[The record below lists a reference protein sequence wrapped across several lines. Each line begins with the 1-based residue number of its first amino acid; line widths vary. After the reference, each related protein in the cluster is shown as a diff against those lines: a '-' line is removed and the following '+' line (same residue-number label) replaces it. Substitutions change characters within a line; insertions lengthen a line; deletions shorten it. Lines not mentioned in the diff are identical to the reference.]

1 MTNYVISW
9 HDSANH
15 GGSKAKQDVEFFLQN
30 EGAKIIDTPSGKINK
45 ILFTY
50 LKFPQEIKNIKN
62 STIVFQFPSGKPFLR
77 RKMLDSIRKSSNK
90 IIILIHDIECLRLN
104 HEDGRE
110 KENQEELNQLKN
122 CDGIISHNASM
133 TNWLRQQGITV
144 PIVNLEIFD
153 YDNPQPI
160 NLSTPY
166 EGSICFAGNL
176 AKSSFLNQ
184 LKLDHKM
191 ILFGSN
197 PAESYHHNLF
207 YKGIF
212 SPNELPKRLT
222 QNFGLVWDGQDV
234 TSCTG
239 PYGEYMQ
246 YNDPHKVSLYLSSG
260 LPVIIW
266 KKAALADFIEQN
278 KLGIVIDNLNNLD
291 NVLDRLSKN
300 DYQKM
305 KYNVDKI
312 SSGLRQGI
320 YIKNAMT
327 KILRIINKGEK

>member
-62 STIVFQFPSGKPFLR
+62 STIIFQFPSGKPFLR

-90 IIILIHDIECLRLN
+90 LIILIHDIECLRLN

-222 QNFGLVWDGQDV
+222 QNFGLVWDGPDV